1 MPSII
6 YGGVEYIQV
15 RHALYCKKCKDTI
28 ESKFI
33 HDFKWCSCGAI
44 GVDGGVS
51 AGNHVLGD
59 LASTETRSMY
69 RATIGTLMV
78 WLPQEIVE
86 QDFNRRVPCT
96 PAKRDS

>member
-28 ESKFI
+28 ESKFV
-33 HDFKWCSCGAI
+33 HDFKWCLCGAI

-69 RATIGTLMV
+69 RATIGAKTL

-96 PAKRDS
+96 PTKRDS